1 MANPHANAWF
11 SRDAQRDFLVW
22 HAYCYSLFSDD
33 VADILEA
40 VPAKSYDSGLSRIS
54 SSSARIRGAR

>member
-1 MANPHANAWF
+1 MGILGSQGMPSVTSWF
-11 SRDAQRDFLVW
+11 GMLIAAHNFLK
-22 HAYCYSLFSDD
+22 D

>member
-1 MANPHANAWF
+1 MGILGSQGRPSVTSWF
-11 SRDAQRDFLVW
+11 GMPIATHIFLN
-22 HAYCYSLFSDD
+22 D
-33 VADILEA
+33 VADILAA